1 MKNDSLILKNK
12 DLPAEIEAV
21 VDRETD
27 NGSEVLFVIS
37 GDLDLKGRYAPTAL
51 IFTWES
57 VIYVDAK
64 TGEES
69 RFMFSDMKEVVA
81 KRMYG
86 NATLSAVM
94 PDGKRV
100 IFFRYTYSVASLC
113 DAAAMFINH
122 VRDGAERNEELAIMA
137 VTFERALSV
146 CPKCGRT
153 LLHPG
158 AECIMCRSKLK
169 IIKQLATYIKPQMR
183 RIIICIFLSL
193 LTTAM
198 ALVPPMITG
207 FIVDVVFQ
215 NGEGSSNV
223 ALLNKIADLVGPD
236 ATKLLFIM
244 IACLFSTYILQYGIG
259 IIRAYLM
266 RTVGDKA
273 VAAMRNDIYLKAQY
287 LPMKFYDKTSTGS
300 VINRIAGD
308 SSTLQQFMLR
318 ITQEAVVHA
327 FQLVGIIIIMLTLNP
342 LLTLYSLIPVLFIVV
357 ATRVFALKIRPY
369 YRRIWRRWSAVF
381 ATLSD
386 SIPCIKVI
394 KSFSGE
400 KRSASKFEE
409 KNNEWLEMD
418 LKIGKI
424 ATAFP
429 QIISFLVTCGSLII
443 WGVGGTKVISGDEGF
458 SAGLIVS
465 FISYASM
472 FYNPVTFF
480 ANLSDSFQSA
490 LASTEK
496 ILDILEAEPET
507 QAESHTVPEKLKGKI
522 EFLHVSFSFDRT
534 KKVLDD
540 VTLTINPGEVVGIV
554 GTTGSGKST
563 LVNLLM
569 RFYDGY
575 SGEILVDGHN
585 IKNFNL
591 SEYREQIGY
600 VQQEP
605 MMFSDTIYNNIAYS
619 DPDASPEEV
628 IHAADVANAHGF
640 ICRQPDAYDTMLGER
655 GVGVSGGEKQRIS
668 IARAVLKSP
677 SLLIFDE
684 ATAAVDSET
693 EHLIQEAI
701 DRLIAGKTT
710 LMIAHRLSTL
720 KRANRIIVVDNGKI
734 IENGSPEELM
744 ALKGK
749 YYKLVQIQS
758 MAQDAEKMRAE
769 ERL

>member
-1 MKNDSLILKNK
+1 MNADSLILKNK
-12 DLPAEIEAV
+12 ELPAAIEAV
-21 VDRETD
+21 VDREVEG
-27 NGSEVLFVIS
+27 GSEVLFVIS
-37 GDLDLKGRYAPTAL
+37 GDLNLKGRYAKTAL

-57 VIYVDAK
+57 VLYIDGD

-69 RFMFSDMKEVVA
+69 RFMFSDMKEVIA

-86 NATLSAVM
+86 NATLSALM
-94 PDGKRV
+94 PNGKRV
-100 IFFRYTYSVASLC
+100 VFFRYTYSVASLC
-113 DAAAMFINH
+113 DAAALFINH
-122 VRDGAERNEELAIMA
+122 IRDGQDKNEELAVMA

-158 AECIMCRSKLK
+158 AECIMCRSKMK
-169 IIKQLATYIKPQMR
+169 IVKQLSVYIKPQTR
-183 RIIICIFLSL
+183 RIIICILLSL
-193 LTTAM
+193 MTTAM

-207 FIVDVVFQ
+207 FIVDVVFS
-215 NGEGSSNV
+215 GGMSNV
-223 ALLNKIADLVGPD
+223 GLLNRIAESVGENS
-236 ATKLLFIM
+236 TKLLFIM
-244 IACLFSTYILQYGIG
+244 IGCLFSTYILQYGIG

-308 SSTLQQFMLR
+308 SATLQQFMLR

-342 LLTLYSLIPVLFIVV
+342 ILTLYSLIPVLFIVI
-357 ATRVFALKIRPY
+357 ATRIFALKIRPY

-381 ATLSD
+381 ATLAD

-400 KRSASKFEE
+400 KRAASRFEE
-409 KNNEWLEMD
+409 KNNEWLQMD

-443 WGVGGTKVISGDEGF
+443 WGIGGTKVISGEPGF
-458 SAGLIVS
+458 SAGLIVA

-507 QAESHTVPEKLKGKI
+507 QAESHTIPDKLEGKI
-522 EFLHVSFSFDRT
+522 EFLHVGFSFDRT

-591 SEYREQIGY
+591 AEYREQIGY

-619 DPDASPEEV
+619 DPDATPEEV

-758 MAQDAEKMRAE
+758 MAQDAEKMRKE